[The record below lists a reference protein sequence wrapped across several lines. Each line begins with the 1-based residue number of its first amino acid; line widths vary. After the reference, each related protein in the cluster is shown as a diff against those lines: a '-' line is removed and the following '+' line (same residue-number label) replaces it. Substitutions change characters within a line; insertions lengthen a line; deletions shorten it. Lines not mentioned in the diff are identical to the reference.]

1 MVMMDS
7 LFLFVVGIIVGFFGT
22 VVGVGGGFIVVPFL
36 TLVYHVSPQIAVGTS
51 MCIVALN
58 SISGA
63 VSYARQHRIDYRT
76 GVIFSLAMFPGAF
89 LGAYLLQKVSKP
101 AFDIGF
107 GIFLLC
113 IAAYTVFKENKKSKV
128 DAVTPVEF
136 VRPHFNILLGIAI
149 SFFIGFYAS
158 MAGVGGGLI
167 HVPAMIYLF
176 NFHPYF
182 AIPTS
187 IFILSISST
196 FAVGSHMT
204 VGAIEWSF
212 VPFLGAGAIVGAQI
226 GGRLSKRIKSK
237 WLIRVL
243 VVAIVIAAV
252 RLITR
257 YL

>member
-1 MVMMDS
+1 MIDS
-7 LFLFVVGIIVGFFGT
+7 IFLLMVGIIVGFFGT

-36 TLVYHVSPQIAVGTS
+36 TLVYHLSPQYAVGTS

-63 VSYARQHRIDYRT
+63 VSYAKQKRIDYRT
-76 GVIFSLAMFPGAF
+76 GIIFSIAMLPGAY
-89 LGAYLLQKVSKP
+89 LGAYLLQMVSKQ

-107 GIFLLC
+107 GIFLLSV
-113 IAAYTVFKENKKSKV
+113 AAYTTIKENAKSKEEPV
-128 DAVTPVEF
+128 RPVEF
-136 VRPHFNILLGIAI
+136 IRPKFNMVLGIAI
-149 SFFIGFYAS
+149 SFFVGFYAS

-176 NFHPYF
+176 HYHAYF

-196 FAVGSHMT
+196 FAVGSHAV
-204 VGAIEWSF
+204 VGGIEWSF
-212 VPFLGAGAIVGAQI
+212 VPYLGIGAILGAQM
-226 GGRLSKRIKSK
+226 GGKYSRRINTV

-243 VVAIVIAAV
+243 VFVIVIAAI
-252 RLITR
+252 RLISR
-257 YL
+257 YI